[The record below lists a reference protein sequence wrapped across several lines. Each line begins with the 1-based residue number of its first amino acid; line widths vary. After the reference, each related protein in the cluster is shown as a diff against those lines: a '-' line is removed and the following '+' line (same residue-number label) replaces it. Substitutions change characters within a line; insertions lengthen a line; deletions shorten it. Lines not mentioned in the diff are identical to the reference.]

1 MSCPPA
7 HDSRDEAAPVSGDVG
22 IAALRTENAALRE
35 QNAGLQVLATL
46 AAQMEILAAQQQALI
61 AQQQARI
68 AELERQVGLDS
79 GNSGKPP
86 SSDGLKKKPV
96 RVSSLREKSGKKSGG
111 QKGHPGETLRRSE
124 TPDDTI
130 DHFPEACVG
139 CGEALSEAMATD
151 HVARQVFDLPAP
163 QPLFVTEHR
172 AHNCRCTAC
181 GTQTRANFPDH
192 VKAPVQYG
200 ARIAGIVVY
209 LMHYQFLPQKRL
221 AALMDDLFGV
231 RLATATIAAMSRNC
245 AVRFESFATAVYGR
259 IAAAAV
265 KHLDETGFRIGGKTQ
280 WLHIAAT
287 VWLTFYRI
295 SPKRGD
301 MPENLTG
308 IAVHDHWKPYFTL
321 EGIKHALCNAHH
333 LRELKALVEIE
344 KEDGARKMQ
353 RLLRRGCHAT
363 NLARESGKPS
373 LPPRLIA
380 RFERRYDAILAEG
393 LAFHAAQPALVRAQP
408 KGNGKARGRKP
419 RRVGHNLLL
428 RLSIRKGDVLRFL
441 SDLTVPFTN
450 NVAEQA
456 ARMMKLRQ
464 KISGGFRSAAGA
476 VDFAVIRSLLATA
489 RKQGWS
495 MLDTLTTDPKRML
508 ADLKSA

>member
-7 HDSRDEAAPVSGDVG
+7 HDSRDEAAPVAED
-22 IAALRTENAALRE
+22 AASVNAILRD
-35 QNAGLQVLATL
+35 QN
-46 AAQMEILAAQQQALI
+46 AAQQTRI
-61 AQQQARI
+61 AQLEARI
-68 AELERQVGLDS
+68 AELERQLGLNS

-96 RVSSLREKSGKKSGG
+96 RVSSLRERSGKKPGG
-111 QKGHPGETLRRSE
+111 QKGHPGETLRQSE
-124 TPDDTI
+124 TVDATI
-130 DHFPEACVG
+130 NHFPKACAG

-151 HVARQVFDLPAP
+151 HIARQVFDLPEP
-163 QPLFVTEHR
+163 QPLIVTEHR
-172 AHNCRCTAC
+172 AHSCRCAAC
-181 GTQTRANFPDH
+181 GTQTRADFPPD

-209 LMHYQFLPQKRL
+209 LLHGQFLPEKRL
-221 AALMDDLFGV
+221 AALMADLFGV
-231 RLATATIAAMSRNC
+231 QLSTATIAAMSQNC
-245 AVRFESFATAVYGR
+245 AARFESFATAIYAR

-265 KHLDETGFRIGGKTQ
+265 KHLDETGLRIGGKTR

-287 VWLTFYRI
+287 VLLTFYRI
-295 SPKRGD
+295 ASKRGA

-308 IAVHDHWKPYFTL
+308 IALHDHWKPYYTL
-321 EGIKHALCNAHH
+321 EGIRHALCNAHH

-344 KEDGARKMQ
+344 KEDWARKMQ
-353 RLLRRGCHAT
+353 RLLRLACHAT
-363 NLARESGKPS
+363 NLARERGKP

-380 RFERRYDAILAEG
+380 LFERRYDAILTEG
-393 LAFHAAQPALVRAQP
+393 LAFHAAQPALVRPERTGKA
-408 KGNGKARGRKP
+408 KARGRKR

-428 RLSIRKGDVLRFL
+428 RLGIRKQDVLRFL

-450 NVAEQA
+450 NLAEQA

-476 VDFAVIRSLLATA
+476 ADFAVIRSLLSTA
-489 RKQGWS
+489 KKQGWN
-495 MLDTLTTDPKRML
+495 MLDTLAADPKRL
-508 ADLKSA
+508 IAELKSA

>member
-7 HDSRDEAAPVSGDVG
+7 HDSRDEAAPVAED
-22 IAALRTENAALRE
+22 AASVNAILRD
-35 QNAGLQVLATL
+35 QN
-46 AAQMEILAAQQQALI
+46 AAQQTRI
-61 AQQQARI
+61 AQLEARI
-68 AELERQVGLDS
+68 AELERQLGLNS

-96 RVSSLREKSGKKSGG
+96 RVSSLRERSGKKPGG
-111 QKGHPGETLRRSE
+111 QKGHPGETLRQSE
-124 TPDDTI
+124 TVDATI
-130 DHFPEACVG
+130 NHFPKACAG

-151 HVARQVFDLPAP
+151 HIARQVFDLPEP
-163 QPLFVTEHR
+163 QPLIVTEHR
-172 AHNCRCTAC
+172 AHSCRCAAC
-181 GTQTRANFPDH
+181 GTQTRADFPPD

-209 LMHYQFLPQKRL
+209 LLHGQFLPEKRL
-221 AALMDDLFGV
+221 AALMADLFGV
-231 RLATATIAAMSRNC
+231 QLSTATIAAMSQNC
-245 AVRFESFATAVYGR
+245 AARFESFATAIYAR

-265 KHLDETGFRIGGKTQ
+265 KHLDETGLRIGGKTQ

-287 VWLTFYRI
+287 VLLTFYRI
-295 SPKRGD
+295 ASKRGA

-308 IAVHDHWKPYFTL
+308 IALHDHWKPYYTL
-321 EGIKHALCNAHH
+321 EGIRHALCNAHH

-344 KEDGARKMQ
+344 KEDWARKMQ
-353 RLLRRGCHAT
+353 RLLRLACHAT
-363 NLARESGKPS
+363 NLARERGKP

-380 RFERRYDAILAEG
+380 LFERRYDAILTEG
-393 LAFHAAQPALVRAQP
+393 LAFHAAQPALVRPERTGKA
-408 KGNGKARGRKP
+408 KARGRKR

-428 RLSIRKGDVLRFL
+428 RLGIRKQDVLRFL

-450 NVAEQA
+450 NLAEQA

-476 VDFAVIRSLLATA
+476 ADFAVIRSLLSTA
-489 RKQGWS
+489 KKQGWN
-495 MLDTLTTDPKRML
+495 MLDTLAADPKRL
-508 ADLKSA
+508 IAELKSA

>member
-7 HDSRDEAAPVSGDVG
+7 HDSRDEAAPVAED
-22 IAALRTENAALRE
+22 AASVNTILRD
-35 QNAGLQVLATL
+35 QN
-46 AAQMEILAAQQQALI
+46 AAQQTRI
-61 AQQQARI
+61 AQLEARI
-68 AELERQVGLDS
+68 AELERQLGLNS

-96 RVSSLREKSGKKSGG
+96 RVSSLRERSGKKPGG
-111 QKGHPGETLRRSE
+111 QKGHPGETLRQSE
-124 TPDDTI
+124 TVDATI
-130 DHFPEACVG
+130 NHFPKACAG

-151 HVARQVFDLPAP
+151 HIARQVFDLPEP
-163 QPLFVTEHR
+163 QPLIVTEHR
-172 AHNCRCTAC
+172 AHSCRCAAC
-181 GTQTRANFPDH
+181 GTQTRADFPPD

-209 LMHYQFLPQKRL
+209 LLHGQFLPEKRL
-221 AALMDDLFGV
+221 AALMVDLFGV
-231 RLATATIAAMSRNC
+231 QLSTATIAAMSQNC
-245 AVRFESFATAVYGR
+245 AARFESFATAIYAR

-265 KHLDETGFRIGGKTQ
+265 KHLDETGLRIGGKTQ

-287 VWLTFYRI
+287 VLLTFYRI
-295 SPKRGD
+295 ASKRGA

-308 IAVHDHWKPYFTL
+308 IALHDHWKPYYTL
-321 EGIKHALCNAHH
+321 EGIRHALCNAHH

-344 KEDGARKMQ
+344 KEDWARKMQ
-353 RLLRRGCHAT
+353 RLLRLACHAT
-363 NLARESGKPS
+363 NLARERGKP

-380 RFERRYDAILAEG
+380 LFERRYDAILTEG
-393 LAFHAAQPALVRAQP
+393 LAFHAAQPALVRP
-408 KGNGKARGRKP
+408 ERTGKAKACGRKR

-428 RLSIRKGDVLRFL
+428 RLSIRKQDVLRFL

-450 NVAEQA
+450 NLAEQA

-476 VDFAVIRSLLATA
+476 ADFAVIRSLLSTA
-489 RKQGWS
+489 KKQGWN
-495 MLDTLTTDPKRML
+495 MLDTLAADPKRL
-508 ADLKSA
+508 IAELKSA